1 MKTNKDQDMNTHKQL
16 VPPTGA
22 LEEVLDAL
30 EATIWQDCG
39 KVDSDVVD
47 SMFITLHAEAIRT
60 LAKYGRV
67 LIKYDNGGRE
77 VYGIF
82 TNPQAW

>member
-1 MKTNKDQDMNTHKQL
+1 MNTEKNL
-16 VPPTGA
+16 TPPPNA

-39 KVDSDVVD
+39 KIDSDYVDSN
-47 SMFITLHAEAIRT
+47 FITLHAHAIRT

-67 LIKYDNGGRE
+67 WIKYDNGGRE

-82 TNPQAW
+82 TNPQGVVTWLSSQ